1 MDTKVT
7 AKYIHMSPRKVRLV
21 VDLVRGLDIAK
32 AQHQL
37 TFSNK
42 DAAKPVLKALNSA
55 IANAQNNANADTT
68 GYIVTEARVDEAPTF
83 KRYRPRAHG
92 RAAAIRKRMSH
103 ITVAI
108 GPKAGEKK
116 AEEKVPAMQPAVK
129 KAPAKTEEKAVKT
142 KANAKK
148 TAAKKTDSNVK

>member
-21 VDLVRGLDIAK
+21 VDLVRGLDIEK

-37 TFSNK
+37 MFSKK

-68 GYIVTEARVDEAPTF
+68 GYVVTEARVDEAPTF

-103 ITVAI
+103 VVIAI

-116 AEEKVPAMQPAVK
+116 VEKKAPAK
-129 KAPAKTEEKAVKT
+129 KAPAKTEEKAVKA
-142 KANAKK
+142 KA
-148 TAAKKTDSNVK
+148 KTDSNAK